1 MSSVLDRI
9 FAAKRVELA
18 SRQQAMPIKE
28 MIAAAAHAPTP
39 KDFAAALAARR
50 PAIIA
55 EIKRASPSKGDI
67 LPDLDPAAVARDYE
81 SAGAAA
87 LSVLT
92 DVHFK
97 GTLED
102 LQAVRGA
109 VDIPLLRKDFMFDP
123 YQVYEA
129 RAAGADSIL
138 LIVAMLEP
146 ATIHTLA
153 ALAAELG
160 MAAIVEVHNR
170 AERAIA
176 TDAGARLIGIN
187 NRDLHTFHTTL
198 ATTEELLAD
207 YRGDALI
214 VAESGIETAAD
225 IRRLSSAGAH
235 AFLIG
240 ESLLRGGNPR
250 ARLAELAGA
259 IEPNGG

>member
-28 MIAAAAHAPTP
+28 MIAAAARAPTP

-109 VDIPLLRKDFMFDP
+109 V
-123 YQVYEA
+123 
-129 RAAGADSIL
+129 
-138 LIVAMLEP
+138 
-146 ATIHTLA
+146 
-153 ALAAELG
+153 
-160 MAAIVEVHNR
+160 
-170 AERAIA
+170 
-176 TDAGARLIGIN
+176 
-187 NRDLHTFHTTL
+187 
-198 ATTEELLAD
+198 
-207 YRGDALI
+207 
-214 VAESGIETAAD
+214 
-225 IRRLSSAGAH
+225 
-235 AFLIG
+235 
-240 ESLLRGGNPR
+240 
-250 ARLAELAGA
+250 
-259 IEPNGG
+259 